1 MENTGTEPGETSDKE
16 CNERKTVTD
25 PEETPARKETES
37 HEATEKDQKTG
48 MSGGD
53 RAAMVLSGEDRKSV
67 PAANLEG
74 NNSGDTA
81 LGLEAVDLSAFS
93 SAAELESL
101 GLERLKCELMVL
113 GLKCGGTLQER
124 AARLFSVRG
133 LTKELIDP
141 ALFAKPSKGKK
152 K

>member
-1 MENTGTEPGETSDKE
+1 MVGLQSSQAGFNASF
-16 CNERKTVTD
+16 
-25 PEETPARKETES
+25 S
-37 HEATEKDQKTG
+37 HQ
-48 MSGGD
+48 
-53 RAAMVLSGEDRKSV
+53 
-67 PAANLEG
+67 
-74 NNSGDTA
+74 A

-101 GLERLKCELMVL
+101 GLERLTCELMAL